1 MSKKPKMER
10 QLSLKSK
17 GKSNNIDPTEN
28 LFRTTSEGSSDTKK
42 SIIKTMSVKNTKGL
56 PKISKMPGIHRNHP
70 ALNPKKP
77 KTKRKRAK
85 SPRSGKHTKK
95 IKKGGG
101 KTFQE
106 LINKAKEEDKDT
118 IIDVMNEMS
127 KVEEDDITKD
137 AIIKKLTTIEE
148 KCLMYPIAL
157 K

>member
-1 MSKKPKMER
+1 MRRKKRKKNTSKKKK
-10 QLSLKSK
+10 QKK
-17 GKSNNIDPTEN
+17 QKKQKQQNNDILYD
-28 LFRTTSEGSSDTKK
+28 F
-42 SIIKTMSVKNTKGL
+42 I
-56 PKISKMPGIHRNHP
+56 
-70 ALNPKKP
+70 
-77 KTKRKRAK
+77 
-85 SPRSGKHTKK
+85 
-95 IKKGGG
+95 KGGG